1 MRMRNPRSVPVYL
14 SGRLPYCIIMEEL
27 MTYPEF
33 KMQLMSNIAQ
43 QAGCDA
49 EVTIRSIR
57 KNNGI
62 FLDGLTVH
70 HAGKN
75 IAPTIYLERYWD
87 KYREGFSIDSL
98 TEEILEENRNYT
110 VGRNLDIEQL
120 LDFSRIRRKVMFR
133 VINFDMNRE
142 FLETV
147 PMRRALDLAVIYY
160 YRVEEEELSGAT
172 CIVRN
177 EDLERW
183 HVTEE
188 ELWELALVNTP
199 REEPSRISDIYD
211 SLREIQ
217 ENCAAITEG
226 NPFMTQEGSDEGWFP
241 IDVFPVEMDRSDK
254 VSSDRALMLVLS
266 NKTKVFGASCML
278 YPEVLRPLAEEL
290 GTDLYILPSSIHEV
304 ILMPVNEL
312 LSRDDLAD
320 MVKEINENEVLPQE
334 VLSDNVYRYY
344 ADRDVILL

>member
-1 MRMRNPRSVPVYL
+1 
-14 SGRLPYCIIMEEL
+14 

-87 KYREGFSIDSL
+87 KYREGYSLDLL
-98 TEEILEENRNYT
+98 TEEILAENRNYT
-110 VGRNLDIEQL
+110 VRKNLDIEQL

-133 VINFDMNRE
+133 VINYEMNRE

-147 PMRRALDLAVIYY
+147 PMRKALDLAVIYY
-160 YRVEEEELSGAT
+160 YRIEEEELSGAT

-188 ELWELALVNTP
+188 ELWDLAVVNTP
-199 REEPSRISDIYD
+199 RDEPSRIADIYD

-217 ENCAAITEG
+217 ENCTAITG
-226 NPFMTQEGSDEGWFP
+226 TDPFARNEESEEGWIP
-241 IDVFPVEMDRSDK
+241 IDMIPEEMSPSDLITT
-254 VSSDRALMLVLS
+254 DRAPMLVLS

-278 YPEVLRPLAEEL
+278 YPEVLKPLSEEL

-304 ILMPVNEL
+304 IIMPVNEL
-312 LSRDDLAD
+312 LSRNDLAD

>member
-1 MRMRNPRSVPVYL
+1 
-14 SGRLPYCIIMEEL
+14 

-87 KYREGFSIDSL
+87 KYREGYSLDLL
-98 TEEILEENRNYT
+98 TEEILAENRNYT
-110 VGRNLDIEQL
+110 VRKNLDIEQL

-133 VINFDMNRE
+133 VINYEMNRE

-147 PMRRALDLAVIYY
+147 PMRKALDLAVIYY
-160 YRVEEEELSGAT
+160 YRIEEEELSGAT

-188 ELWELALVNTP
+188 ELWDLAVVNTP
-199 REEPSRISDIYD
+199 RDEPSRIADIYD

-217 ENCAAITEG
+217 ENCTAITG
-226 NPFMTQEGSDEGWFP
+226 TDPFA
-241 IDVFPVEMDRSDK
+241 R
-254 VSSDRALMLVLS
+254 
-266 NKTKVFGASCML
+266 N
-278 YPEVLRPLAEEL
+278 EEL
-290 GTDLYILPSSIHEV
+290 
-304 ILMPVNEL
+304 
-312 LSRDDLAD
+312 
-320 MVKEINENEVLPQE
+320 
-334 VLSDNVYRYY
+334 
-344 ADRDVILL
+344 